1 MGDYFMKH
9 GFSSI
14 KFVIVA
20 TLITIFAT
28 IPASHLAAASP
39 YSAGYDHGFDDAK
52 ISNADDRYINQPDK
66 RPSQHTSEFMSG
78 YNAGFSSCGGSNSG
92 GDNSGSSDTGQTRS
106 SLVDKV
112 CNFAQTNPTAAAAA
126 ATLLGYPGL
135 DSAVR
140 AVCSFR

>member
-1 MGDYFMKH
+1 M
-9 GFSSI
+9 
-14 KFVIVA
+14 KFVIAA

-39 YSAGYDHGFDDAK
+39 YSAGYDHGCDNAK

-66 RPSQHTSEFMSG
+66 GPSNIVQNLCQDITPDLVLAVG
-78 YNAGFSSCGGSNSG
+78 SSSG
-92 GDNSGSSDTGQTRS
+92 GDNSGSSDTGQSRS